1 MRADLRRGPAPASMF
16 LATVPRVEKGA
27 SLELQNRADSTRFSV
42 STTETYILKRF
53 MSQNEGF
60 TSITTSL
67 AHHVVPDPPTG
78 APYLPS
84 PVETKYYLYGLPSEA
99 RMIARSSADVWMP
112 PTGAE
117 AYLKPK
123 ELAIL
128 GAHSLNGVW
137 DDVVGP
143 AMEAYLADQQ
153 VQCSIMHPVRL
164 GVVDQTPDTFPA
176 FVMIGVDHDPSILVG
191 HEIEDV
197 YVIVYESK
205 YQFLAG
211 LYKPAVISNPIAI
224 VREPFSTTLGISICN
239 AATPN
244 FEGTGGF
251 FFIDTAK
258 PGKLFL
264 LTARHVLFHPTRN
277 QRRSTASAK
286 AMAVP
291 SAAIGAKEIVLE
303 QLARRLERA
312 NDLDEQEAN
321 DERDEVEALT
331 KAASKA
337 IEAFKKLLTDI
348 GRDWTDEE
356 NRVIGHVT
364 LSPPI
369 SFNHVDGGFTED
381 WAVVEL
387 LPSTISKLNF
397 VGNAID
403 LGSVAVD
410 ELTAWMHPQL
420 ANPSAFK
427 YPGDRL
433 LHLCG
438 TVSDDEMYKPDPKT
452 KDQDNDPAIMVLKNG
467 NTTKFTVG
475 RLNTIRAFTR
485 TYFEGN
491 PGAMS
496 KEIAVLPR
504 SSKSGPFSAKG
515 DSGSG
520 VIDGK
525 GRVCGLLT
533 GGDGATDVSDCTFL
547 TSINFLVKR
556 PVPISFPSPRT
567 CKEGRAPAAKDKAL
581 VAGIEH
587 PDSDKYIVRTECK
600 CFIRRA

>member
-1 MRADLRRGPAPASMF
+1 
-16 LATVPRVEKGA
+16 
-27 SLELQNRADSTRFSV
+27 
-42 STTETYILKRF
+42 
-53 MSQNEGF
+53 MSENEGF
-60 TSITTSL
+60 TSITISL
-67 AHHVVPDPPTG
+67 AHHVVPDPPTA

-176 FVMIGVDHDPSILVG
+176 FVMIGVDHDTVSAESGLQVALHCRSILVG
-191 HEIEDV
+191 HKIEDV
-197 YVIVYESK
+197 HVIVYESK
-205 YQFLAG
+205 YRFLAG
-211 LYKPAVISNPIAI
+211 LYKPAVTSNPIAI

-264 LTARHVLFHPTRN
+264 LTARHVLFHPDKEPNTLYRFHEGDGG
-277 QRRSTASAK
+277 AK
-286 AMAVP
+286 RKVLLMGEAAFKARCGDIQ
-291 SAAIGAKEIVLE
+291 AAIGAKEIILG

-312 NDLDEQEAN
+312 NDLDEEEAN
-321 DERDEVEALT
+321 AERDEVEVLT

-410 ELTAWMHPQL
+410 ELTAWMYPQL
-420 ANPSAFK
+420 SNSSAFK

-433 LHLCG
+433 LHFFG

-452 KDQDNDPAIMVLKNG
+452 KDQDNDPVIMVLKNG
-467 NTTKFTVG
+467 NSTKLTVG

-485 TYFEGN
+485 TYFEGK

-556 PVPISFPSPRT
+556 LNAHGIRANIFPKP
-567 CKEGRAPAAKDKAL
+567 EDM
-581 VAGIEH
+581 
-587 PDSDKYIVRTECK
+587 
-600 CFIRRA
+600 